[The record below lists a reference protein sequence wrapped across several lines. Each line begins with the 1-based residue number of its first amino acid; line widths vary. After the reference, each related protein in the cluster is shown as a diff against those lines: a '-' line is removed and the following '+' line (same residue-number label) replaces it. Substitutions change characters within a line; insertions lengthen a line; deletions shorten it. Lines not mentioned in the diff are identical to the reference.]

1 MAKDVDL
8 SSKEWTDLV
17 FEGKNKEYGAYTL
30 RSGSVNRHNI
40 AVFCVLS
47 VLAVILILLILIAK
61 GVFKTAEDDMNVDA
75 GKEAV
80 TIAAA
85 ADEEDLEE
93 DIPLAV
99 PDEPEEVQAE
109 EEVTATQQ
117 VTEVVIKN
125 EIDEDKKV
133 KDVSEVL
140 DNTSDFGSKDHAGV
154 EDARKEIVKNEVV
167 EKPVEAPKPKDNAPV
182 NMAIVEQK
190 PMFPG
195 GEAAMYKWLGDQIQY
210 PAAASEE
217 GIQGRVVVQFI
228 VEENGSISH
237 VNVVRGKHPA
247 LDAEALRVVK
257 KMPKWNPGRNNG
269 QPVRVIYNL
278 PVTFKLKQ

>member
-1 MAKDVDL
+1 MI
-8 SSKEWTDLV
+8 
-17 FEGKNKEYGAYTL
+17 NK
-30 RSGSVNRHNI
+30 I
-40 AVFCVLS
+40 F
-47 VLAVILILLILIAK
+47 
-61 GVFKTAEDDMNVDA
+61 
-75 GKEAV
+75 
-80 TIAAA
+80 AAA
-85 ADEEDLEE
+85 A
-93 DIPLAV
+93 V
-99 PDEPEEVQAE
+99 FM
-109 EEVTATQQ
+109 ATFS
-117 VTEVVIKN
+117 IY
-125 EIDEDKKV
+125 
-133 KDVSEVL
+133 VSGQT
-140 DNTSDFGSKDHAGV
+140 TSKRSMSMTL
-154 EDARKEIVKNEVV
+154 
-167 EKPVEAPKPKDNAPV
+167 KDNAPV
-182 NMAIVEQK
+182 NMSIVEQK